1 MGSKGDDK
9 SITELPSDDDSNKPS
24 SPTML
29 IIIII
34 IIIILAKILK
44 TIDSCGPKS
53 PLLQQIRIS

>member
-34 IIIILAKILK
+34 IILAKILK
-44 TIDSCGPKS
+44 TIDFCGPKS